1 MKSRTLIRLTW
12 PLAALGLLL
21 AAACLASVWTINRLQ
36 ADLGESLRSEAAEL
50 QAAQE
55 LQIQLRSL
63 RTHLVVQAADPTEER
78 HRLVAED
85 RRRFEDALDALRRS
99 PRPPEDA
106 RDLDAIEQGYRKYLG
121 QVDPDSGAPPA
132 FRSVAELVR
141 WSDAHPVQQLLV
153 PCRSLT
159 ERCADRMTRALAQS
173 ESQSRW
179 ANAALLAVGLAGPLA
194 GLGAGYAVAR
204 GWSRRVARLSVRVR
218 AVEAHLDQDVGAM
231 TLEVP
236 ADLGELDRQLERVV
250 GRVKDVCERVQAQ
263 GRDILRAEQLA
274 AVGHLAAGV
283 AHEVRNP
290 LTGIKLLV
298 GAALRSADPT
308 PLTRE
313 DLEMIRGEIERLE
326 RTAQGLLDF
335 AKPARPSLQVLDLR
349 GLIARAAEVV
359 RPRADHQA
367 VRLDLELPAG
377 PLVARVDPDQFASLL
392 SNLIL
397 NALDATP
404 PGGRIYVGAGVSG
417 AGMIELSVSDAGPGI
432 DPAVADRL
440 FTPFATTKPTGT
452 GLGLSVARRIAEDHG
467 GTLTA
472 ADRPG
477 GGACFTALLPAARL
491 DPQPDPGGADADAP
505 GR

>member
-1 MKSRTLIRLTW
+1 MNNPTLVRFIW

-36 ADLGESLRSEAAEL
+36 ADLGESLRSGAADL

-63 RTHLVVQAADPTEER
+63 RTHLVVQAADPTEAR
-78 HRLVAED
+78 DRQVAED
-85 RRRFEDALDALRRS
+85 RRRFADALDALRRS

-106 RDLDAIEQGYRKYLG
+106 RDLDALEQGYRQYLG
-121 QVDPDSGAPPA
+121 PGGPRRRRTPGIPVGRGAGPLVGRPPGA
-132 FRSVAELVR
+132 ATPR
-141 WSDAHPVQQLLV
+141 PG
-153 PCRSLT
+153 RSLT

-218 AVEAHLDQDVGAM
+218 AVQAHLDQDVGAM

-236 ADLGELDRQLERVV
+236 EDIGELDRQLERVV

-298 GAALRSADPT
+298 GAALRPADPT

-349 GLIARAAEVV
+349 GLIARAADVV

-367 VRLDLELPAG
+367 VRLDFELPAG
-377 PLVARVDPDQFASLL
+377 SLVARVDPDQFASLL

-404 PGGRIYVGAGVSG
+404 PGGRVGVGAGVNG
-417 AGMIELSVSDAGPGI
+417 AGMIELSVSDGGPGI
-432 DPAVADRL
+432 DPTVANRL

-452 GLGLSVARRIAEDHG
+452 GLGLSVTRRIAEDHG

-472 ADRPG
+472 ANRPG
-477 GGACFTALLPAARL
+477 GGACFTAVLPAPQS
-491 DPQPDPGGADADAP
+491 DPTGTDAEAP